1 MKEAKKSVFMK
12 TVKLLHE
19 LNLID
24 DSLNMRQ
31 LEIEKVDFKSLF
43 PHYKEEEKIDKTLPQ
58 PGTRNRKQIYNI
70 NVVIIFIFVPISNFF
85 FLKKKNFIFRASNVC
100 PIVFPFQE

>member
-43 PHYKEEEKIDKTLPQ
+43 PHYKEEEKIDKTCSI
-58 PGTRNRKQIYNI
+58 R
-70 NVVIIFIFVPISNFF
+70 
-85 FLKKKNFIFRASNVC
+85 
-100 PIVFPFQE
+100 